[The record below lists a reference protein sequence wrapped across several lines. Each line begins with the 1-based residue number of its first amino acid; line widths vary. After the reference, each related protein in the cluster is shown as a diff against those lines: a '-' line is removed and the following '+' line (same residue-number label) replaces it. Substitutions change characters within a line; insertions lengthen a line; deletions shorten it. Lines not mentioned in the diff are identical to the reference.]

1 MVIAAKL
8 FLQAQTV
15 RKLNMTLIKS
25 ISGIRGT
32 LENIPGKSLS
42 DYDIKQF
49 TLAYSQEIISKE
61 SSSFVVI
68 GRDARKSGKKISELV
83 IDTLINE
90 GYDILDIGLVTT
102 PTLGISVKHNEAA
115 GGIMISASH
124 NDEKWNA
131 LKLLNNHGEFLTPDK
146 VNSVIQEI
154 ERFPKKNGVGRLIN
168 YNNALKD
175 HIELII
181 SQGFLNFKLLKK
193 KKLSV
198 AVDGINSVGGIAIPE
213 FLRKIGVENIK
224 EINCKPNG
232 EFAHNPEP
240 LPENITEI
248 CNVIKKG
255 KYDLGLVV
263 DPDADRLCLVDE
275 NGEPF
280 GEEYTLIAAA
290 DFIMKRSKNP
300 VSCSN
305 LSSSLGLK
313 VLTQRYSGKYF
324 SSPVGEINVVEK
336 MKSVNAIIGG
346 EGNGGV
352 IYPKTHFG
360 RDSLVGVAI
369 ILSLIIERD
378 MTLSEIKK
386 SLPEFHIIKSKM
398 TFNKEMEKIIDY
410 FKREYNDREINLS
423 DGIRIDFN
431 NSWVHIRKSN
441 TEPVLRII
449 SEANSKQKSIEL
461 SKKIISKLRLL

>member
-1 MVIAAKL
+1 MA
-8 FLQAQTV
+8 
-15 RKLNMTLIKS
+15 LIKS

-32 LENIPGKSLS
+32 LENIPGESLS

-61 SSSFVVI
+61 SSSLVVL

-83 IDTLINE
+83 IKTLIND
-90 GYDILDIGLVTT
+90 GFDILDLGLVTT
-102 PTLGISVKHNEAA
+102 PTLGISVKHNKAA

-124 NDEKWNA
+124 NDGKWNA
-131 LKLLNNHGEFLTPDK
+131 LKLLNNQGEFLTPEK

-154 ERFPKKNGVGRLIN
+154 ERFPKKNGTGKLIK
-168 YNNALKD
+168 YDNALRD

-181 SQGFLNFKLLKK
+181 SQGFINFKLLKK
-193 KKLSV
+193 KKLSI

-213 FLRKIGVENIK
+213 FLRKIGIENIR

-248 CNVIKKG
+248 CDVIKKG
-255 KYDLGLVV
+255 NFDLGLVV

-300 VSCSN
+300 VTCSN

-313 VLTQRYSGKYF
+313 VLTERYSGKYF

-336 MKSVNAIIGG
+336 MKSVSAIIGG

-360 RDSLVGVAI
+360 RDSLVGVAM
-369 ILSLIIERD
+369 ILSLITESD

-386 SLPEFHIIKSKM
+386 SLPEFHITKSKM
-398 TFNKEMEKIIDY
+398 TSNLGMEKIIDY
-410 FKREYNDREINLS
+410 CKKEYINKEINLS

-449 SEANSKQKSIEL
+449 SEAKSKQESIEL

>member
-1 MVIAAKL
+1 MK
-8 FLQAQTV
+8 
-15 RKLNMTLIKS
+15 K
-25 ISGIRGT
+25 
-32 LENIPGKSLS
+32 
-42 DYDIKQF
+42 KQ
-49 TLAYSQEIISKE
+49 
-61 SSSFVVI
+61 
-68 GRDARKSGKKISELV
+68 KKF
-83 IDTLINE
+83 
-90 GYDILDIGLVTT
+90 
-102 PTLGISVKHNEAA
+102 K
-115 GGIMISASH
+115 
-124 NDEKWNA
+124 
-131 LKLLNNHGEFLTPDK
+131 K
-146 VNSVIQEI
+146 V
-154 ERFPKKNGVGRLIN
+154 
-168 YNNALKD
+168 YA
-175 HIELII
+175 
-181 SQGFLNFKLLKK
+181 KK
-193 KKLSV
+193 KKLSI

-213 FLRKIGVENIK
+213 FLRKIGIENIR

-240 LPENITEI
+240 LPENISEI
-248 CNVIKKG
+248 CDVIKKG
-255 KYDLGLVV
+255 NFDLGLVV

-300 VSCSN
+300 VTCSN

-313 VLTQRYSGKYF
+313 VLTERYSGKYF

-336 MKSVNAIIGG
+336 MKSVSAIIGG

-360 RDSLVGVAI
+360 RDSLVGVAM
-369 ILSLIIERD
+369 ILSLITESD

-386 SLPEFHIIKSKM
+386 SLPEFHITKSKM
-398 TFNKEMEKIIDY
+398 TFNLGMEKIIDY
-410 FKREYNDREINLS
+410 CKKEYVNKEINLS

-449 SEANSKQKSIEL
+449 SEAKSKKESIEL